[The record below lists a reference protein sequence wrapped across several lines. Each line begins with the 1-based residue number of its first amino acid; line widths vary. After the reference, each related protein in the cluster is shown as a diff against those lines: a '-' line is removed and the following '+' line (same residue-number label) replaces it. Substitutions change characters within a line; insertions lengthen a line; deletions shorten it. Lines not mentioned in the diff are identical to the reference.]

1 MAKIDASAVT
11 LGRKIA
17 FHRTRRGLSQRDFGA
32 MVDRSETWV
41 SQVERGERRI
51 DRMTVLRQVA
61 EALEVP
67 LAELAADT
75 PIIAEASSRP
85 APASALRMLLSS
97 SLRLALSV
105 GQPTAGDLDD
115 LQATAD
121 RAWDLAHAT
130 EYDELIPIL
139 TTLIRELEAT
149 VRAVKGSSRKVAFRT
164 LARAYHAAAAALVKL
179 SELGA
184 AWVAA
189 DRAISAAEQAGDQLL
204 MGEGVFRLMLV
215 FQAGRQYDQA
225 EQAADSGIDALTP
238 LVDAGSIEARSL
250 QGALRLQLA
259 IVAARQNR
267 PDQAQKH
274 LRQARSIAD
283 SLGADRN
290 DYNTEFGPTN
300 VTLHEVA
307 VAVELGD
314 AGTALR
320 VFAGVDATRLSPER
334 HGRVLIDVAR
344 AHLQRRHPEGAI
356 TALVEAERVTPEQVR
371 SHWIVRGLLQDIE
384 RAGFAKDPRVRGL
397 LDRARFAPFQ

>member
-1 MAKIDASAVT
+1 MVKIDASAVA

-17 FHRTRRGLSQRDFGA
+17 FHRGRRGLSQRDFGA
-32 MVDRSETWV
+32 LVDRSETWV
-41 SQVERGERRI
+41 GQVERGERRI

-97 SLRLALSV
+97 SLRLALAT
-105 GQPTAGDLDD
+105 GQPSAGDLDD
-115 LQATAD
+115 LRARAD
-121 RAWDLAHAT
+121 GAWQLAHAT
-130 EYDELIPIL
+130 GYDELIPIL
-139 TTLIRELEAT
+139 TALIPDLEAT
-149 VRAVKGSSRKVAFRT
+149 VRAVKGAPRRAAYRI
-164 LARAYHAAAAALVKL
+164 LARTYHAAAAALVKL
-179 SELGA
+179 NELGA

-189 DRAISAAEQAGDQLL
+189 DRAISAAEQAADQLL
-204 MGEGVFRLMLV
+204 MGEGVFRLTLV

-225 EQAADSGIDALTP
+225 EQAADSGIAALAP
-238 LVDAGSIEARSL
+238 LADAGTIEARSL

-267 PDQAQKH
+267 ADLAQKH
-274 LRQARSIAD
+274 LAHARKIAGTFD
-283 SLGADRN
+283 GDRN
-290 DYNTEFGPTN
+290 DFNTEFGPTN
-300 VTLHEVA
+300 VRLHEIA

-356 TALVEAERVTPEQVR
+356 AALVEAERVTPEQVR
-371 SHWIVRGLLQDIE
+371 SHWIVRGLLQDLD
-384 RAGFAKDPRVRGL
+384 RAGFGKDPRVRGL
-397 LDRARFAPFQ
+397 LDRARFAPI

>member
-1 MAKIDASAVT
+1 MVKIDASAVA

-17 FHRTRRGLSQRDFGA
+17 FHRGRRGLSQRDFGA
-32 MVDRSETWV
+32 LVHRSETWV

-75 PIIAEASSRP
+75 PIIAAASSRP

-97 SLRLALSV
+97 SLRLALAI
-105 GQPTAGDLDD
+105 GRPTAADLDD
-115 LQATAD
+115 LRARAD
-121 RAWDLAHAT
+121 RAWQLAHAT

-139 TTLIRELEAT
+139 TTLIPDLEAT
-149 VRAVKGSSRKVAFRT
+149 VRVVRGSARKAAFRI
-164 LARAYHAAAAALVKL
+164 LASTYHAAAAALVKL

-204 MGEGVFRLMLV
+204 MGEGVFRLTLV

-225 EQAADSGIDALTP
+225 EQAAESGIDALGP
-238 LVDAGSIEARSL
+238 LVEAGTVEARSL

-267 PDQAQKH
+267 ADQAHEH
-274 LRQARSIAD
+274 LRQAHTIAN
-283 SLGADRN
+283 SLGGDRN
-290 DYNTEFGPTN
+290 DFNTEFGPTN

-356 TALVEAERVTPEQVR
+356 AALVEAERVTPEQVR
-371 SHWIVRGLLQDIE
+371 SHWVVRGLLQDLE
-384 RAGFAKDPRVRGL
+384 RAGHARDPRVRGL
-397 LDRARFAPFQ
+397 LDRARFAPI